1 MKRNVTEI
9 TTSGPNHGQTFQNVS
24 SKGLLLTSIP
34 NIVNRNRD
42 RDRDRDRNSLSVL
55 SVCAELADLLTY
67 H

>member
-34 NIVNRNRD
+34 NIVNRD

>member
-42 RDRDRDRNSLSVL
+42 RDRDRDGDGDRDQ
-55 SVCAELADLLTY
+55 AEMSDAPAGPISS
-67 H
+67 

>member
-42 RDRDRDRNSLSVL
+42 RDRDRNSLSVL

>member
-42 RDRDRDRNSLSVL
+42 RDRNSLSVL

>member
-1 MKRNVTEI
+1 
-9 TTSGPNHGQTFQNVS
+9 
-24 SKGLLLTSIP
+24 LLTSIP
-34 NIVNRNRD
+34 NIVNRN